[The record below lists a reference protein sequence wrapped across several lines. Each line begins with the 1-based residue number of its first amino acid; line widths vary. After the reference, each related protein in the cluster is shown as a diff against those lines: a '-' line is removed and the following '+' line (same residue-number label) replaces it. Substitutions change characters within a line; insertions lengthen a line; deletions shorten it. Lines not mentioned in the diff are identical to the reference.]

1 MRVQDLRLALEL
13 AEAVGQPLPVAAAAN
28 ALYEKAREAGL
39 GDQDFS
45 AVLEALKQR
54 REKDGA

>member
-1 MRVQDLRLALEL
+1 MEL
-13 AEAVGQPLPVAAAAN
+13 AYEVGQPLPVAAAAN
-28 ALYEKAREAGL
+28 ALYEKAKEAGL

-54 REKDGA
+54 RKEDGPGR